1 MFQSFDTKMIVNT
14 KFLFFTGKGGVGK
27 TSTACATA
35 VTLADEGKKVL
46 LVSTDP
52 ASNLQDVLE
61 VGLTNTPMAIQN
73 VPNLYACNLDPEEAA
88 RAYRDKIIGPY
99 RGKLP
104 DAVVANME
112 EQLSGACTIE
122 IAAFDEFTNLLA
134 DPSVVEAYEH
144 IIFDTA
150 PTGHTLRL
158 LQLPTAWSGF
168 LEENTHGASCLGPL
182 SGLSEKKQIY
192 SITMD
197 ALSDSIKT
205 TMILVSRPDE
215 SSLLEANRAS
225 KELKEIGI
233 TNQAL
238 IINGLLK
245 SYMPEDKI
253 SSSFYGRQRKAIKQM
268 PEDLKQIVRYSL
280 PFVSYSLTGIQ
291 NLRYLFKQYTMPPK
305 QSEVNGQ
312 PIISLPSL
320 NKVIEDF
327 SNNNTRVIFT
337 MGKGGVGK
345 TTMASAI
352 AVGLVEKGHKVHLTT
367 TDPAAH
373 LEFVFQNSELNDKL
387 SISRINPVEEV
398 EAYKAEVLSK
408 VSAELDDEAIAY
420 IQEDLNSPCT
430 EEIAVFRAFAEVVA
444 RSQNEIVVIDTAP
457 TGHTLLLLDAAQSY
471 HKELARSTGEIPES
485 VKMLLPRLRNPKETS
500 VVIVTLAEATPV
512 LEASRL
518 QDDLKRAE
526 ITPKWW
532 IINQSLYA
540 TETKDPILK
549 GKAVAE
555 VGWIQK
561 ITTELAE
568 KSAIVPLM
576 SGTVAVGTLLSLG
589 KAKTLGEAEEMA
601 KAARPKVNVKPQM
614 KEALQR
620 IFPNA

>member
-1 MFQSFDTKMIVNT
+1 MFQSFDTKYISKT

-35 VTLADEGKKVL
+35 VNLADEGKKVL

-73 VPNLYACNLDPEEAA
+73 IPNLYACNLDPEEAA
-88 RAYRDKIIGPY
+88 RAYRDRIIGPY

-104 DAVVANME
+104 DAVVATME
-112 EQLSGACTIE
+112 EQLSGACTVE

-134 DPSVVEAYEH
+134 DSSIVDAYEH

-168 LEENTHGASCLGPL
+168 LEESTHGASCLGPL
-182 SGLSEKKQIY
+182 SGLSEKRQIY
-192 SITMD
+192 SLTMD
-197 ALSDSIKT
+197 ALADPSKT
-205 TMILVSRPDE
+205 TLILVARPDE
-215 SSLLEANRAS
+215 SSLLEASRAS

-233 TNQAL
+233 ANQAL
-238 IINGLLK
+238 IMNGLMQSFL
-245 SYMPEDKI
+245 PEDRI
-253 SSSFYGRQRKAIKQM
+253 SSSFYQQQRKAIKQI
-268 PEDLKQIVRYSL
+268 PDDLKQVVIYSL
-280 PFVSYSLTGIQ
+280 PFVSYSLTGVK
-291 NLRYLFKQYTMPPK
+291 NLRYLFKQYTMPAIPL
-305 QSEVNGQ
+305 EVESQ
-312 PIISLPSL
+312 TITLPGL

-327 SNNNTRVIFT
+327 SVNDTRVIFT

-352 AVGLVEKGHKVHLTT
+352 AIGLVEKGHKVHLTT

-373 LEFVFQNSELNDKL
+373 LEFVFQDTQLNDKL
-387 SISRINPVEEV
+387 SISRINPKEEV
-398 EAYKAEVLSK
+398 EAYKSEVLTK
-408 VSAELDDEAIAY
+408 VSNELDEEAIAY

-444 RSQNEIVVIDTAP
+444 KSEDEIVVIDTAP

-518 QDDLKRAE
+518 QEDLKRAD
-526 ITPKWW
+526 IVPKWW
-532 IINQSLYA
+532 VINQSLYA
-540 TETKDPILK
+540 TKTNDPVLK
-549 GKAVAE
+549 GRAQAE
-555 VGWIQK
+555 IAWIQK
-561 ITTELAE
+561 VTKELTD
-568 KSAIVPLM
+568 KCAILPLM
-576 SGTVAVGTLLSLG
+576 SEE
-589 KAKTLGEAEEMA
+589 KT
-601 KAARPKVNVKPQM
+601 
-614 KEALQR
+614 R
-620 IFPNA
+620 IEQLNKFIN

>member
-1 MFQSFDTKMIVNT
+1 MFQSFNPKMIVNT
-14 KFLFFTGKGGVGK
+14 KFLFLTGKGGVGK

-35 VTLADEGKKVL
+35 VALADEGKKVL

-61 VGLTNTPMAIQN
+61 VGLTNTPMPIQS

-88 RAYRDKIIGPY
+88 KAYRDRIIGPY

-104 DAVVANME
+104 DAVVATME
-112 EQLSGACTIE
+112 EQLSGACTVE

-134 DPSVVEAYEH
+134 DPNVVSAYEH

-192 SITMD
+192 SVTMD
-197 ALSDSIKT
+197 ALSDSTKT
-205 TMILVSRPDE
+205 TLILVARPDE

-233 TNQAL
+233 SNQVL
-238 IINGLLK
+238 IINGLMQ
-245 SYMPEDKI
+245 SYLPDDKV
-253 SSSFYGRQRKAIKQM
+253 SSAFYERQRHALKQM
-268 PEDLKQIVRYSL
+268 PNDLKQVVTFSL

-291 NLRYLFKQYTMPPK
+291 NLRFLFNQYTMPLTEP
-305 QSEVNGQ
+305 E
-312 PIISLPSL
+312 IEFEIRSLPSL

-327 SNNNTRVIFT
+327 SLNNTRVIFT

-345 TTMASAI
+345 TTLASAI
-352 AVGLVEKGHKVHLTT
+352 AVGLVGKGHKVHLTT

-373 LEFVFQNSELNDKL
+373 LEFVFQNSELNDRL
-387 SISRINPVEEV
+387 TISRINPKEEV

-408 VSAELDDEAIAY
+408 VTNELDEEALAY
-420 IQEDLNSPCT
+420 IEEDLNSPCT

-444 RSQNEIVVIDTAP
+444 RSKDEIVVIDTAP

-485 VKMLLPRLRNPKETS
+485 VKTLLPRLRNPKETS

-518 QDDLKRAE
+518 QEDLKRAD

-532 IINQSLYA
+532 VINQSLFA
-540 TETKDPILK
+540 TETKDPVLR
-549 GKAVAE
+549 GRAE
-555 VGWIQK
+555 AEKSWIK
-561 ITTELAE
+561 KVTTELAE
-568 KSAIVPLM
+568 RSAIVPLM
-576 SGTVAVGTLLSLG
+576 S
-589 KAKTLGEAEEMA
+589 EENKGYEQLKNFISA
-601 KAARPKVNVKPQM
+601 Y
-614 KEALQR
+614 
-620 IFPNA
+620 

>member
-1 MFQSFDTKMIVNT
+1 MFQSFNPQMIVNT

-35 VTLADEGKKVL
+35 VALADEGKKVL

-61 VGLTNTPMAIQN
+61 VELTNTPMAIPS
-73 VPNLYACNLDPEEAA
+73 VSNLYACNLDPEEAA
-88 RAYRDKIIGPY
+88 RAYRDRIIGPY

-104 DAVVANME
+104 DAVVATME
-112 EQLSGACTIE
+112 EQLSGACTVE

-134 DPSVVEAYEH
+134 DPFIVDAYEH

-197 ALSDSIKT
+197 ALSDSSKT
-205 TMILVSRPDE
+205 TLILVARPDE

-233 TNQAL
+233 SNQAL
-238 IINGLLK
+238 IVNGLMQ
-245 SYMPEDKI
+245 SYLPDDKV
-253 SSSFYGRQRKAIKQM
+253 SFSFYKRQRNAIKQM
-268 PEDLKQIVRYSL
+268 PNDLKQVVTFSL
-280 PFVSYSLTGIQ
+280 PFVSYSLTGVK
-291 NLRYLFKQYTMPPK
+291 NLRYLFKQYTMPATKSEAEK
-305 QSEVNGQ
+305 QT
-312 PIISLPSL
+312 ISLPDL
-320 NKVIEDF
+320 NKVIDDF
-327 SNNNTRVIFT
+327 SYSNTRVIFT

-373 LEFVFQNSELNDKL
+373 LEFVFQNSVLNDQL
-387 SISRINPVEEV
+387 TISRINPTEVV

-408 VSAELDDEAIAY
+408 VSNDLEEEALAY
-420 IQEDLNSPCT
+420 IEEDLNSPCT

-444 RSQNEIVVIDTAP
+444 RSEDDIVVIDTAP

-471 HKELARSTGEIPES
+471 HKELVRSTGEIPES
-485 VKMLLPRLRNPKETS
+485 VKTLLPRLRNPKETG
-500 VVIVTLAEATPV
+500 VVIVTMAEATPV
-512 LEASRL
+512 LEATRL
-518 QDDLKRAE
+518 QNDLKRAG

-532 IINQSLYA
+532 VINQSLYA

-549 GKAVAE
+549 GRAQAE
-555 VGWIQK
+555 EGWINK
-561 ITTELAE
+561 VTTELAE

-576 SGTVAVGTLLSLG
+576 S
-589 KAKTLGEAEEMA
+589 EEN
-601 KAARPKVNVKPQM
+601 KGYEQLK
-614 KEALQR
+614 
-620 IFPNA
+620 IFLNATK

>member
-1 MFQSFDTKMIVNT
+1 MFQSFDPKMIVNT

-27 TSTACATA
+27 TSIACATA

-73 VPNLYACNLDPEEAA
+73 VPNLYACNLDPEVTA
-88 RAYRDKIIGPY
+88 RTYRDKIIGPY

-104 DAVVANME
+104 DAVIANME
-112 EQLSGACTIE
+112 EQLSGACTVE
-122 IAAFDEFTNLLA
+122 ISAFDEFTNLLV
-134 DPSVVEAYEH
+134 DPTVVDAYEH

-197 ALSDSIKT
+197 ALSDSTKT
-205 TMILVSRPDE
+205 TLILVARPDE

-225 KELKEIGI
+225 IELKEIGI
-233 TNQAL
+233 TNQIL
-238 IINGLLK
+238 IINGLLQ
-245 SYMPEDKI
+245 SYLPEDKI
-253 SSSFYGRQRKAIKQM
+253 SSLFYERQRNAIKQM
-268 PEDLKQIVRYSL
+268 PIELKQVVTYSL

-291 NLRYLFKQYTMPPK
+291 NLRYLFRQYTMPAI
-305 QSEVNGQ
+305 QSEVKVQ
-312 PIISLPSL
+312 PISLPGL

-327 SNNNTRVIFT
+327 SNNDTRVIFT

-373 LEFVFQNSELNDKL
+373 LEFVFKDSKLNDKL

-408 VSAELDDEAIAY
+408 VSAELDEEAIEY
-420 IQEDLNSPCT
+420 IEEDLNSPCT

-444 RSQNEIVVIDTAP
+444 RSQKEIVVIDTAP
-457 TGHTLLLLDAAQSY
+457 TGHSLLLLDAAQSY

-518 QDDLKRAE
+518 QDDLKRAD
-526 ITPKWW
+526 ITPRWW

-540 TETKDPILK
+540 TETKDQILK
-549 GKAVAE
+549 GRAVAE
-555 VGWIQK
+555 VSWIQK
-561 ITTELAE
+561 VTTELAE

-576 SGTVAVGTLLSLG
+576 S
-589 KAKTLGEAEEMA
+589 EETKGYEQLKRFMCA
-601 KAARPKVNVKPQM
+601 SHY
-614 KEALQR
+614 E
-620 IFPNA
+620 